1 MRKWQRLSEGGH
13 KGTLSHVYGEV
24 LQKPERFETWA
35 MTGNAST
42 LCPGQGPDG
51 EGVSASKE

>member
-1 MRKWQRLSEGGH
+1 MSEGGY
-13 KGTLSHVYGEV
+13 KGTLSHMYGEV
-24 LQKPERFETWA
+24 LQKPERFETWV

-42 LCPGQGPDG
+42 LCPGQEPDG